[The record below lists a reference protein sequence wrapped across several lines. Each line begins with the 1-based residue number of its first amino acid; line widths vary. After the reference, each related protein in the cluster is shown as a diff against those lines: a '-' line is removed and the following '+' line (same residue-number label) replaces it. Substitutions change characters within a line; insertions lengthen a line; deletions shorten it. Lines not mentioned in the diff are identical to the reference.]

1 MNVLLLDDKDFVNDT
16 TVRLSGRRVRHLTAV
31 LKSSSGDIL
40 RVGRL
45 GGQLGKGTVQ
55 ELSGQSAEL
64 SVVLDQDPPDP
75 LPLTLILALPRPI
88 VLNRMLAA
96 VTTLGIKRLYL
107 IHSHRVEK
115 SYWCSPVLAPEKMD
129 AQCRL
134 GLEQAV
140 DTIMPV
146 IEVRTRFKPFVEDE
160 LPGLIQGTMPIVAHP
175 GGETLNPGAIQGS
188 AALILGPEGGFI
200 PYELDHFRGLGMTFM
215 TLGERVLKVE
225 TAVTAAVSVV
235 GQALTKASTKQ

>member
-1 MNVLLLDDKDFVNDT
+1 MNLLLLDDKDFVDDT
-16 TVRLSGRRVRHLTAV
+16 KVRLSGRRVRHLAAV
-31 LKSSSGDIL
+31 LKASPGDVL

-45 GGQLGKGTVQ
+45 GGKLGKGTLQ
-55 ELSGQSAEL
+55 NLNGQSAEL
-64 SVVLDQDPPDP
+64 SVVLDQDPPAP

-88 VLNRMLAA
+88 VLNRLLAA

-107 IHSHRVEK
+107 IQSHRVEK
-115 SYWCSPVLAPEKMD
+115 SYWHSPVLAPEKMA

-146 IEVRTRFKPFVEDE
+146 IELRTRFKPFVEDE
-160 LPGLIQGTMPIVAHP
+160 LPGLIRGTTPFVAHP
-175 GGETLNPGAIQGS
+175 GGEPLKTVEIQGPAS
-188 AALILGPEGGFI
+188 LILGPEGGFI
-200 PYELDHFRGLGMTFM
+200 PYEVDHFRGLGITLI

-225 TAVTAAVSVV
+225 TAVTAAVSLV
-235 GQALTKASTKQ
+235 GQAITRASTER